1 MFCAQCGTLVSA
13 NSRFCVACGTRVT
26 DPGAGSRPGTL
37 ALTQPAEEQLL
48 ASVRRA
54 LAAEYDV
61 ERELG
66 RGGMAVV
73 FKARDKEL
81 DRTVALKVLPL
92 ELTPVATVAERFKR
106 EARLAASLD
115 HPHIIPVYRVGQ
127 AGGVLYMAMK
137 FIDGRPLDSL
147 VASHGPLPLPAALTV
162 LRAAASALAYAHE
175 HGIVHRDIKGANI
188 LIDRQGRVVVTDF
201 GIARAVESATLTATG
216 TVIGTPHFMS
226 PEQCAGKAVGPQS
239 DQYSLGIVAYQL
251 LTGSVPFDGDSLP
264 EILQHHWFTPA
275 PDVSLVRPD
284 IPAALTA
291 VVLRLMAKDPA
302 DRFASSNDL
311 VASLDSIPF
320 KAVDQAGGRATL
332 AALAAGTGA
341 IAPEKGEHPK
351 GERRD
356 DGAAA
361 AGAAEKVEP
370 QKVESRENSARSP
383 TTVRSAPPVPAP
395 VTVRDEG
402 QNTESER
409 GQAPAKPGGTVR
421 LPVGSATGANAI
433 RQPIGTPPRKR
444 APRRSPGVLIAAV
457 VVLGIVATGFV
468 LKATRAAIGNSTSD
482 VILASA
488 TGSLHCSVAPRLDA
502 PLTREAGGRAYQAGD
517 YELARRFFVRAV
529 LADPKD
535 AAGQRE
541 LGCDYLKLGEPTAP
555 PSISIARRWGRSRI
569 AADPGHRGRRTR
581 RPNRG

>member
-26 DPGAGSRPGTL
+26 DPDAGSRPGTL

-48 ASVRRA
+48 GSVRRA

-81 DRTVALKVLPL
+81 DRTLALKVLPL
-92 ELTPVATVAERFKR
+92 ELTPVATVADRFKR

-147 VASHGPLPLPAALTV
+147 VAAHGPLPLPAVLTV
-162 LRAAASALAYAHE
+162 LRAAANALAYAHE

-188 LIDRQGRVVVTDF
+188 LIDREGRVVVTDF

-239 DQYSLGIVAYQL
+239 DQYSLGVVAYQL
-251 LTGSVPFDGDSLP
+251 LTGAVPFDGDSLP
-264 EILQHHWFTPA
+264 EILQHHWFTPP

-302 DRFASSNDL
+302 DRFASTNDL

-320 KAVDQAGGRATL
+320 TAVDQAGGRA
-332 AALAAGTGA
+332 ALAAMA
-341 IAPEKGEHPK
+341 A
-351 GERRD
+351 
-356 DGAAA
+356 DGRAAD
-361 AGAAEKVEP
+361 KVEP
-370 QKVESRENSARSP
+370 QKVESRQDSPRSP
-383 TTVRSAPPVPAP
+383 TTVRSAPTVPAP
-395 VTVRDEG
+395 VAAGEQAARP
-402 QNTESER
+402 ER
-409 GQAPAKPGGTVR
+409 GRAPVGPGGTAR
-421 LPVGSATGANAI
+421 LPVGAATGSNAM
-433 RQPIGTPPRKR
+433 RQPVSARTGKR
-444 APRRSPGVLIAAV
+444 ARRQSPAVLITAV
-457 VVLGIVATGFV
+457 VVLGAIATGFV
-468 LKATRAAIGNSTSD
+468 LKATRAAAGSWTSD
-482 VILASA
+482 IVLASA
-488 TGSLHCSVAPRLDA
+488 TGSLHRSVAPRLDA
-502 PLTREAGGRAYQAGD
+502 RLMREAGGRAYQTGD

-529 LADPKD
+529 RADSTD

-541 LGCDYLKLGEPTAP
+541 LGCDFLKLGRTD
-555 PSISIARRWGRSRI
+555 S
-569 AADPGHRGRRTR
+569 AAAHFASAHLAAHPDCH
-581 RPNRG
+581 